1 MRGVVLQAP
10 LCGTISAMLVAEQ
23 IPSFMAFGVCIR
35 NCTSAVPV
43 DFYLIFF
50 CYGYLPYN
58 ATNSKRVTFLHLL
71 YVYLCTAAGWGE
83 GRGGYYWGMYE
94 TSLCCVIGVC
104 VCLERQ
110 GSSHVFGVIGA
121 YICMPVP
128 TPTERMSSAFE

>member
-1 MRGVVLQAP
+1 MHLTAPLFSGDFVCHAPIMRGVVLQAP
-10 LCGTISAMLVAEQ
+10 LCGTISPMLVAEQ

-104 VCLERQ
+104 VCVCVLRDKEVAMSLE
-110 GSSHVFGVIGA
+110 
-121 YICMPVP
+121 
-128 TPTERMSSAFE
+128 